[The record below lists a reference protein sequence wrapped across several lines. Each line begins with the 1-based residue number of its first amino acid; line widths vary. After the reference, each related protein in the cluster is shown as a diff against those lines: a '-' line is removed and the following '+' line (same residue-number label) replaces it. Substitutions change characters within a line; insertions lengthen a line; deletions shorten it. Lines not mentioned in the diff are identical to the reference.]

1 MEQNANVIANLG
13 NFSGSGLEHDIDGK
27 KLRFKLVDQSV
38 KAALENKLITK
49 AKQLLKNEKIQLTD
63 DEFKLA
69 WESHSEAVVSGKYS
83 FGSKTMQNFL
93 GTPQGIATLLSI
105 CSNEPLEYWEDT
117 LLQNPLDCSLLIK
130 QLLDLSFPKLKK
142 NLETADQSD

>member
-13 NFSGSGLEHDIDGK
+13 NFGSGLEHEIDGK
-27 KLRFKLVDQSV
+27 KLKFKLVDQTV
-38 KAALENKLITK
+38 KAALENRLISK
-49 AKQLLKNEKIQLTD
+49 AKQLLKNEKVQLSD

-83 FGSKTMQNFL
+83 FGSRTMQQFL
-93 GTPQGIATLLSI
+93 GTPTGIATLLAIS
-105 CSNEPLEYWEDT
+105 SGESQEYWEDA

-130 QLLDLSFPKLKK
+130 QLLDLSFPQLKK
-142 NLETADQSD
+142 NLEKADQSD